1 MVKNSVR
8 DPKSEIRNWALAARP
23 KTLPAALAPVVVG
36 TALAYRDGAFSA
48 LPALAAAV
56 GALLIQIGV
65 NLANDYFDYV
75 KGVDT
80 SDRVGPTRVTQ
91 SGLIPPEQVRR
102 GMLITFGLA
111 AAVGLYLVAVG
122 GWPILVIGV
131 ASIVSAVAYT
141 GGPYPLG
148 SHGLGDLFVFL
159 FFGLAAVAG
168 TYYVQALTL
177 TPVAMVSAVP
187 MGTLAT
193 AILVVNNLRDIETDR
208 RAGKRTLAVMIG
220 ERATRLEYVFL
231 LAVAYVTPLWL
242 WLGGHGPAWVLL
254 PWASLPLAV
263 RVTRMITRGTRGPA
277 LNVALARTAQLELVF
292 GLLFAAGLVL

>member
-1 MVKNSVR
+1 MVKNPVR
-8 DPKSEIRNWALAARP
+8 NPKSEIRNWALAARP

-48 LPALAAAV
+48 LPAFAAAV

-131 ASIVSAVAYT
+131 ASIASAMAYT

-231 LAVAYVTPLWL
+231 LAVAYATPPGL
-242 WLGGHGPAWVLL
+242 WLGRHGPAWILL

-263 RVTRMITRGTRGPA
+263 RVTRMITGGTRGPA